1 MAPNPMDAST
11 FNARFVTVPSGHRYH
26 LIDQHP
32 DHWRGPVEQAPTVIM
47 MHGFPDQWFG
57 WRYQIAAFAARGFRV
72 ICPSQLG
79 YCGTSQPSDIRAY
92 SYKSVAYD
100 MNGILD
106 AVGAS
111 KVIVFGHDWGG
122 VVAWRFADFFPH
134 RVICLASVCTPY
146 QAPSKPGQTIFSDE
160 ELVHNKLPNF
170 GYQLFFKEERAGPKI
185 DEVVDQFLTVSF
197 SPTLRAKL
205 REQGKPMPQMAV
217 KEGQLEKRTDEMIA
231 TKRAGKALP
240 VPQDPELLYYIWAF
254 KTYGMHAP
262 LNWYRNRRVSALD
275 EQASEL
281 PGTFPPHIPALLLP
295 AENDPALPPAMA
307 DPKKMQKH
315 FPGGNLRVE
324 LVKGADHWVLQDAPY
339 RDDVTAK
346 LVSFVD
352 EVLAG
357 KWQPEAPPSKL

>member
-1 MAPNPMDAST
+1 
-11 FNARFVTVPSGHRYH
+11 
-26 LIDQHP
+26 
-32 DHWRGPVEQAPTVIM
+32 
-47 MHGFPDQWFG
+47 
-57 WRYQIAAFAARGFRV
+57 
-72 ICPSQLG
+72 
-79 YCGTSQPSDIRAY
+79 
-92 SYKSVAYD
+92 
-100 MNGILD
+100 
-106 AVGAS
+106 
-111 KVIVFGHDWGG
+111 
-122 VVAWRFADFFPH
+122 
-134 RVICLASVCTPY
+134 
-146 QAPSKPGQTIFSDE
+146 
-160 ELVHNKLPNF
+160 VHNKLPNF

-205 REQGKPMPQMAV
+205 RAQGKPMPQMAV
-217 KEGQLEKRTDEMIA
+217 KEGELEKRADEMIA

-240 VPQDPELLYYIWAF
+240 VPQDPVRPTFPLFLPSRRGVVELELTLGRTLSLPQELLYYIWAF

-324 LVKGADHWVLQDAPY
+324 LVKGADHWVLQVRRSD
-339 RDDVTAK
+339 
-346 LVSFVD
+346 
-352 EVLAG
+352 LARSRRSS
-357 KWQPEAPPSKL
+357 AR